1 MNEGNERSVRE
12 YLRQGLGC
20 EVEARPQEEQ
30 DVTVFLP
37 ADDEFGRLQLGEDI
51 ASGDESDLLERL
63 RQDGIDELLRKG
75 ERVKVTRAA
84 TEILPRG

>member
-20 EVEARPQEEQ
+20 EVEARSQEKQ
-30 DVTVFLP
+30 GGTLFVP
-37 ADDEFGRLQLGEDI
+37 AADDFGRLQLGEDI
-51 ASGDESDLLERL
+51 ASGDESALLERL
-63 RQDGIDELLRKG
+63 RQDGVDELLRKG